1 MVLVSDRAVP
11 RPLPAPLPGML
22 RGLVPLP
29 SRAAL
34 LGQAPLL
41 AAAPSRGRK
50 SRTDPPAKS
59 KAGRIKVPPPVD
71 PAELLVVTQRY
82 ERYRLVVRALRA
94 EFREEML
101 RQQYEEKF
109 GGVGRQRKE
118 AVAEEHRKLMAWND
132 AENKRLQELRK
143 ERLRKEAAE
152 EEERRSKEAQYQAAR
167 MEEFLKEKEKEV
179 LQLQE
184 EAKTFITPENLE
196 ERIEECLNNPR
207 NYNFAIDK
215 EGRVASRSVLP

>member
-132 AENKRLQELRK
+132 AENKRLQELREQMQCAFCVATSGRSAS
-143 ERLRKEAAE
+143 ERKQQKKK
-152 EEERRSKEAQYQAAR
+152 SAAR
-167 MEEFLKEKEKEV
+167 KRPNTRLPAWRSFLRRRRKKSSSCKKKPRPSSP
-179 LQLQE
+179 L
-184 EAKTFITPENLE
+184 KTW
-196 ERIEECLNNPR
+196 RS
-207 NYNFAIDK
+207 
-215 EGRVASRSVLP
+215 GSRSA